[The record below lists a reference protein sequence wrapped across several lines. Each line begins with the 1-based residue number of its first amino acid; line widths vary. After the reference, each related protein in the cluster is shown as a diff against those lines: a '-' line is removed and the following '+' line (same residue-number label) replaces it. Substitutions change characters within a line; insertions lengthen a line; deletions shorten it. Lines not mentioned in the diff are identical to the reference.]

1 MTKSN
6 KKRAG
11 LQKKVSS
18 VFNGVPI
25 PGSKH
30 KDRSDR
36 MPSPKRSTASDIPK
50 PGDNQTCQDPAI
62 TGLDQPAE
70 SVGRTAPAHFTASLP
85 SMSTNHESSQSP
97 EVGRIY
103 RPEEVAERTVPDCV
117 AATAPPTPT
126 DSEGPQDPDAGKAD
140 IPEEVVKRTV
150 PDYVSAPTPST
161 PTDSEDSRGPLFG
174 NIFKSE
180 ESAGSTASER
190 LAASPKPES
199 AERQSSQSSLLKRM
213 AECEETSREPEPVKA
228 RETSRKPAPV
238 KTKHASHKPG
248 PVGRPKSNPFAETS
262 GSSLGQ
268 RLRDKLITSGL
279 ATGTAKDKV
288 MAVLVPVLAIVMIF
302 MFRQVLS
309 KSPGK
314 AKGATKDDAPVVVAA
329 NVGDEVEWKL
339 PEPMPAAMRDPTK
352 LPSPE
357 EAQSETPENT
367 QEPGRNVATSGTQT
381 TAIRIRGLVYSQD
394 KPSIV
399 VGNEIFHIG
408 DKVNGAT
415 IVRINRD
422 SVEFERDG
430 ETWVRKVRD

>member
-36 MPSPKRSTASDIPK
+36 MPSPQRSITSDIPK
-50 PGDNQTCQDPAI
+50 PDDNQTCQDPAV

-70 SVGRTAPAHFTASLP
+70 SVGRPVPAHFTASLP

-103 RPEEVAERTVPDCV
+103 GPEEVAERTVPDCV
-117 AATAPPTPT
+117 TATAPPTPT
-126 DSEGPQDPDAGKAD
+126 DSESPENPDAGNAD
-140 IPEEVVKRTV
+140 IPAEVAKRTV
-150 PDYVSAPTPST
+150 PDYVSAPTPPT

-180 ESAGSTASER
+180 ESSDRTASER
-190 LAASPKPES
+190 LSASPKPES

-213 AECEETSREPEPVKA
+213 AECEETSREPEPAKT
-228 RETSRKPAPV
+228 REISYKSAPAKTKESLRKPEPV
-238 KTKHASHKPG
+238 EQ
-248 PVGRPKSNPFAETS
+248 PKRNPFAEPS
-262 GSSLGQ
+262 GPSLGQ
-268 RLRDKLITSGL
+268 RLRDKLITSRL

-288 MAVLVPVLAIVMIF
+288 MALLVPVLAIVMIF

-309 KSPGK
+309 KPPGK
-314 AKGATKDDAPVVVAA
+314 AKGATKDDAPAVVVA
-329 NVGDEVEWKL
+329 NVGDEIEWKL
-339 PEPMPAAMRDPTK
+339 PEPMSAAMRDPTK
-352 LPSPE
+352 RPSPE
-357 EAQSETPENT
+357 ETQSETPDST

-381 TAIRIRGLVYSQD
+381 RAIRIRGLVYSQD

-399 VGNEIFHIG
+399 VGNEILHVG
-408 DKVNGAT
+408 DKINGVTIARVNK
-415 IVRINRD
+415 D

-430 ETWVRKVRD
+430 ETWVQKVRD